1 MRMMKVFSQATRLNH
16 YISCVWIFLHF
27 PLQLYWLLQILQLS
41 SFSWLFL
48 GEKNTFPNLITSEIK
63 LQFRAI
69 YKMLNR
75 TLKVKFLHKMLRDLL
90 QYVQQFLAT
99 SHESAAV
106 STSSCAQVNFY
117 YKTNKKSKFLLAPIR
132 FIAPIQPS
140 TQPQKRGS
148 SIEWKF

>member
-1 MRMMKVFSQATRLNH
+1 MNISHENDESLQSSHSSKSL

-27 PLQLYWLLQILQLS
+27 PLQLYWLQLYWLLQILQLS

-106 STSSCAQVNFY
+106 STSSCAQNCFAEQLALRNSESQWWPNFCSIVL
-117 YKTNKKSKFLLAPIR
+117 YK
-132 FIAPIQPS
+132 
-140 TQPQKRGS
+140 S
-148 SIEWKF
+148 S

>member
-1 MRMMKVFSQATRLNH
+1 MNISHENDESLQSSHSSKSL

-63 LQFRAI
+63 LHFRAI

-106 STSSCAQVNFY
+106 STSICAQNFDVTMVARLSFTISRQ
-117 YKTNKKSKFLLAPIR
+117 KQ
-132 FIAPIQPS
+132 IAI
-140 TQPQKRGS
+140 
-148 SIEWKF
+148 

>member
-1 MRMMKVFSQATRLNH
+1 MNISHENDESLQSSHSSKSL

-48 GEKNTFPNLITSEIK
+48 GEKNTFPNPITSEIK

-99 SHESAAV
+99 SHESASV
-106 STSSCAQVNFY
+106 STSICAQNFDVPMVARLSF
-117 YKTNKKSKFLLAPIR
+117 TISRKKQ
-132 FIAPIQPS
+132 IAI
-140 TQPQKRGS
+140 
-148 SIEWKF
+148 